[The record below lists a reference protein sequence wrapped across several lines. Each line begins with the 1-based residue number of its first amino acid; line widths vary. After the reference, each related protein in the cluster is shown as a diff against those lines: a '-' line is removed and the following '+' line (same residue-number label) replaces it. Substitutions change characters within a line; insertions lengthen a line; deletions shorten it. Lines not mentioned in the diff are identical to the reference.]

1 MVIRSGAYEHPAR
14 AAARR
19 AARAEAPDWDS
30 QPLIDGTALLP
41 WSFAGASKNAF
52 HMGAPPR
59 PRAASPSSSP
69 ASPTEWRQVKTQ
81 RVDDGMEQSLVVYEA
96 PTQPPAQSAA
106 RMQRISDVLQS
117 MSASSASSATAA
129 AADEGVDQ
137 PMAIAAAP
145 DSSEGEIGAAAPASQ
160 MIQQALA
167 DIRASRQAQV
177 AAHKQF
183 LTSSKQ
189 AEQDLLVLLSAHAA
203 PAQPMQSPKQSPPK
217 QVPAQRKPLKQ
228 KPTKQHTQQPKQHS
242 QPGKQPLFAEVLAAG
257 CGAMVTAMLPP
268 SMQTQPQWQQQA
280 HQRKAQR
287 PQQQHQHQPKQTQRT
302 QKQQQQQHQRQASV
316 AVGVDRFSHLLHFT
330 LSGKGLAT
338 EGSAAEV
345 VRRAV
350 AQVEG
355 GAGVVVVDSVRL
367 SSAASPRFQFKVAS
381 LEQADILVRGRGKAF
396 AGAGVMLSEVL
407 SAREAALHKQLYPDF
422 LRLKAAGRR
431 VQFRRARLFVDD
443 QLWSVAQNP
452 AAA

>member
-1 MVIRSGAYEHPAR
+1 
-14 AAARR
+14 
-19 AARAEAPDWDS
+19 
-30 QPLIDGTALLP
+30 
-41 WSFAGASKNAF
+41 
-52 HMGAPPR
+52 
-59 PRAASPSSSP
+59 
-69 ASPTEWRQVKTQ
+69 
-81 RVDDGMEQSLVVYEA
+81 
-96 PTQPPAQSAA
+96 
-106 RMQRISDVLQS
+106 
-117 MSASSASSATAA
+117 
-129 AADEGVDQ
+129 
-137 PMAIAAAP
+137 MAIAASP
-145 DSSEGEIGAAAPASQ
+145 VSSEGESGAAAPASQ
-160 MIQQALA
+160 IQQALA
-167 DIRASRQAQV
+167 DIRASRQAEV

-183 LTSSKQ
+183 MTSSKQ

-203 PAQPMQSPKQSPPK
+203 ATAQPMQPPKQSPPK

-228 KPTKQHTQQPKQHS
+228 QPTKQHSQQPKQHS

-268 SMQTQPQWQQQA
+268 SMQTQPQWQPQA

-287 PQQQHQHQPKQTQRT
+287 PQQQ
-302 QKQQQQQHQRQASV
+302 QQQQQQPHQQSQKQHQRQAHV

-367 SSAASPRFQFKVAS
+367 GSAAAPRFQFKVAS
-381 LEQADILVRGRGKAF
+381 LEQADVLVRGRGKAF

-431 VQFRRARLFVDD
+431 VQFRRARLFVDG
-443 QLWSVAQNP
+443 QLWSVAKTP